1 MLIQNRNTPALGA
14 TKSIFSTIARFT
26 FFLFGLSLVASGC
39 ADQNTPAL
47 VSANT
52 MMSSRFDDE
61 ILETKIANWYYLK
74 RKSPMISLKS
84 YAVCH
89 SIAHT
94 AGVHPS
100 ASMSIWIQRSAGLS
114 EVMLSSGTGCNFS
127 SSDGEELSLL
137 IRFDHGNPM
146 TFRFRP
152 SADGSKNLVYI
163 VDANQFIQRLKHA
176 KKITITAP
184 CNEGVTQHANFRVKG
199 LIWDYGGYVHGKDAM
214 NLGSTVYTGTASGLR
229 LGHNFE

>member
-1 MLIQNRNTPALGA
+1 MLIKNRNTPALGA
-14 TKSIFSTIARFT
+14 TKSIFPTIARFI
-26 FFLFGLSLVASGC
+26 FFLLGLSLVASGC

-52 MMSSRFDDE
+52 TMSSRLDDE
-61 ILETKIANWYYLK
+61 ILETKIANWCYLK
-74 RKSPMISLKS
+74 RKSPMTSLKS

-94 AGVHPS
+94 AGAPQS

-114 EVMLSSGTGCNFS
+114 EVMLSGGTNCNFS
-127 SSDGEELSLL
+127 SSDVEESSLL
-137 IRFDHGNPM
+137 VQFDHENSM

-152 SADGSKNLVYI
+152 SADGSKNLVYV
-163 VDANQFIQRLKHA
+163 VDGNRFIQRLKQA

-199 LIWDYGGYVHGKDAM
+199 LIWDYRQKGV
-214 NLGSTVYTGTASGLR
+214 
-229 LGHNFE
+229 